1 MNIDF
6 FMNIALDQAKKALDF
21 QEVPIGAVLVDNNS
35 MNIIKTAH
43 NLSNSKHNATLHAE
57 MVIINES
64 CKIRESKYLN
74 QTSLFVT
81 LEPCMMCAAAISEA
95 HIERIYFGAYDEKKG
110 SLESVTKMYNK
121 KHFFVPEIYGGI
133 NERECSRILKNFF
146 KDKRQQ

>member
-133 NERECSRILKNFF
+133 NEHECSHILKNFF